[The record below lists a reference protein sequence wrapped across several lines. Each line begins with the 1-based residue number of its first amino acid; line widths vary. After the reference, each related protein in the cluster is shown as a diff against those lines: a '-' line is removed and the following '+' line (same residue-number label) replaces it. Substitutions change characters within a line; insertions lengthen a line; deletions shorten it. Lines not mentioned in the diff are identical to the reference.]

1 MASKDFMVICAPVGL
16 GALDQE
22 VSGGIQGPM
31 TILSTMSSKLTNPAQ
46 AYLLEQKWEFK

>member
-22 VSGGIQGPM
+22 VGGGNAGDNDDPFNHE
-31 TILSTMSSKLTNPAQ
+31 LKAN
-46 AYLLEQKWEFK
+46 